1 MKSAKG
7 RTTQADAGRVIDAGE
22 HLQELVG
29 KGNEVVLPVLAR
41 YGTDRLWKQAA
52 SKDKATPNRTR
63 GYEGALRASANEA
76 RMNAWFKSQ
85 SIWEWQ
91 DRRESALFTAVK
103 KALASCFDAAATT
116 KGAMVDYDVEL
127 NQLVFIYTT
136 AEGVYHRNRMHSMSD
151 GYRGTLSLFADIA
164 YRMATLN
171 PALGSNVLETPG
183 VVMIDEIDLHLHPRW
198 QARILEDLARIF
210 PNVQFIVTTHSP
222 VVVASVPRGNIR
234 ILGEDAATV
243 PAMETRGRDAGDI
256 LNTVLG
262 AFSRPEEA
270 ARLFDLFNCAVDEER
285 FDDAR
290 LALQKLEEFV
300 GVDDPDVVAAKTTLE
315 LEELLS

>member
-1 MKSAKG
+1 
-7 RTTQADAGRVIDAGE
+7 
-22 HLQELVG
+22 
-29 KGNEVVLPVLAR
+29 
-41 YGTDRLWKQAA
+41 
-52 SKDKATPNRTR
+52 
-63 GYEGALRASANEA
+63 
-76 RMNAWFKSQ
+76 MNAWFKSQ

-91 DRRESALFTAVK
+91 NRRESVLFTAVK

-127 NQLVFIYTT
+127 NQLVFTYTT

-164 YRMATLN
+164 HRMATLN
-171 PALGSNVLETPG
+171 PALGSSVLETPG
-183 VVMIDEIDLHLHPRW
+183 VVMIDEIDFHLHPRW
-198 QARILEDLARIF
+198 QARILEDLVRIF

-222 VVVASVPRGNIR
+222 VVVASVPRDNIR

-256 LNTVLG
+256 LNTVLR
-262 AFSRPEEA
+262 ASSRPEEA
-270 ARLFDLFNCAVDEER
+270 GRLFDLFNCAVDEER

-290 LALQKLEEFV
+290 LALQNLRSLW
-300 GVDDPDVVAAKTTLE
+300 AWTTPMSLPQRRP
-315 LEELLS
+315 LSLRSCCRDSDR